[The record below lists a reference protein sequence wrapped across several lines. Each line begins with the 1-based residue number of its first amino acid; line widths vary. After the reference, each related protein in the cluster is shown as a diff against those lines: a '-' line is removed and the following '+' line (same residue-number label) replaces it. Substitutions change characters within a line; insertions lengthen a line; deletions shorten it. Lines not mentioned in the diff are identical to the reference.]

1 MIRLTTLFVLILC
14 ITTTCIYA
22 QTDPAAQKTEFA
34 QLKSQADKFFLA
46 GKYEQAKEYYEKA
59 KQIPGNEFDDYLI
72 TQLENCERCLGFW
85 RSIQELSKDPDALKV
100 TMVIYEKILDINPKD
115 STVQGTLMNSYWV
128 NAQQR
133 YRQLDFQRAGELFRK
148 VSGMIESPH
157 AQEARVLADSSD
169 YFANSMQN
177 GFIAPEVDT
186 VATYA
191 TGLKGINSVI
201 VNNMKYPN
209 KAIQDK
215 VSGKV
220 WVSFVVNEK
229 GKVIPESVK
238 VVRGIGSGCDEEA
251 VRLIKL
257 MNNWNPALK
266 WGRPV
271 RFQNTMS
278 IGFSLNTQ
286 SKD

>member
-1 MIRLTTLFVLILC
+1 MIRLTTLIVLILC
-14 ITTTCIYA
+14 VITPFLYA
-22 QTDPAAQKTEFA
+22 QTNAAAQKTDSTNF
-34 QLKSQADKFFLA
+34 KVQADKFFLA
-46 GKYEQAKEYYEKA
+46 GKYEKAKEYYEKA
-59 KQIPGNEFDDYLI
+59 KQVPGNEADDYLI

-115 STVQGTLMNSYWV
+115 STVKHTLMNSYWV

-148 VSGMIESPH
+148 ISGMIESPH

-186 VATYA
+186 VATYSS
-191 TGLKGINSVI
+191 GLKGISSVI
-201 VNNMKYPN
+201 SNNMKYPT
-209 KAIQDK
+209 KAVQDK

-220 WVSFVVNEK
+220 WVAFIINEK
-229 GKVIPESVK
+229 GKVLPESVK

-257 MNNWNPALK
+257 MNNWAPALK

-271 RFQNTMS
+271 RFQTTMS
-278 IGFSLNTQ
+278 IGFSLTTQ